1 MAETKVICDTDV
13 IIDYF
18 DTRQSRHNLTKRIL
32 EEKIGLDNMMLSAIS
47 RMELM
52 AGATTKRELV
62 TLNKR
67 LARFDTI
74 LIDPAITELSLSL
87 LQTYKL
93 SHGLAL
99 PDSLI
104 AASAIKM
111 ELPLFTYNI
120 RDFKFIAKI
129 KLYKH

>member
-99 PDSLI
+99 PESLI

>member
-13 IIDYF
+13 

-62 TLNKR
+62 TLNKK
-67 LARFDTI
+67 LARFDT
-74 LIDPAITELSLSL
+74 DSYRPCN
-87 LQTYKL
+87 YR
-93 SHGLAL
+93 AL
-99 PDSLI
+99 PI
-104 AASAIKM
+104 TAA
-111 ELPLFTYNI
+111 NI
-120 RDFKFIAKI
+120 
-129 KLYKH
+129 

>member
-87 LQTYKL
+87 LQPYKL

>member
-62 TLNKR
+62 ALNKR

>member
-18 DTRQSRHNLTKRIL
+18 DTKKSRHNLTKRIL

-52 AGATTKRELV
+52 AGASTKRELV
-62 TLNKR
+62 TLNKK

-87 LQTYKL
+87 LQTYKV
-93 SHGLAL
+93 SHGLA
-99 PDSLI
+99 
-104 AASAIKM
+104 
-111 ELPLFTYNI
+111 
-120 RDFKFIAKI
+120 
-129 KLYKH
+129 